1 MLLMIKLHPMIVFQ
15 DNVLVYGL
23 NCNLRI
29 ELLLLIISV
38 VVVQLLEMLC
48 RYVSEE
54 YVSETAGAAPG

>member
-1 MLLMIKLHPMIVFQ
+1 V
-15 DNVLVYGL
+15 VVYKL
-23 NCNLRI
+23 NCSLRI

-54 YVSETAGAAPG
+54 YVLETA